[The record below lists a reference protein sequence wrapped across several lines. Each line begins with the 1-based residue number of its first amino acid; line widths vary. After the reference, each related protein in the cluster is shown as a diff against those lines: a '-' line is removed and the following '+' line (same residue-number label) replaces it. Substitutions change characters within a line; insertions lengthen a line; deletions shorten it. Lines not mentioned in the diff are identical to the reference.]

1 MEKQVKKLKIGK
13 KKVHIDLRVRF
24 SVKLLK
30 MYWLEKKPV

>member
-13 KKVHIDLRVRF
+13 KKVNIDLRVRS

-30 MYWLEKKPV
+30 MY